1 MIYIENHKIVVP
13 LYPSEEADPGS
24 GGDQPARNN
33 LTECNGKGERRFPN
47 PIFLLQSPM
56 PKKTLYFDR
65 SNMRNKTSINPKK
78 GQHISG
84 QDMSG
89 VHHRSI

>member
-1 MIYIENHKIVVP
+1 
-13 LYPSEEADPGS
+13 
-24 GGDQPARNN
+24 
-33 LTECNGKGERRFPN
+33 
-47 PIFLLQSPM
+47 M

-84 QDMSG
+84 QDNS
-89 VHHRSI
+89 VR

>member
-1 MIYIENHKIVVP
+1 
-13 LYPSEEADPGS
+13 
-24 GGDQPARNN
+24 
-33 LTECNGKGERRFPN
+33 
-47 PIFLLQSPM
+47 M

-84 QDMSG
+84 QDILFPKAILIMLFRLWKACG
-89 VHHRSI
+89 GLKIMRDLFPEINPNIVGFH